1 MKKFYGAF
9 LKVERFIASHKAAQN
24 HIVFYKCLERI
35 LTMSLIFYIYQ
46 NHIVFHKCLERI
58 STMSLIL
65 NQHKDSK
72 SRCTAER
79 LNPLQVEF
87 FLFIFLQSQDDSFR
101 FTKQHYIS
109 KKYLKRIITMCL

>member
-35 LTMSLIFYIYQ
+35 L
-46 NHIVFHKCLERI
+46 
-58 STMSLIL
+58 TMSLIL

-101 FTKQHYIS
+101 FTKQPYIS
-109 KKYLKRIITMCL
+109 KKYLERIITMCL